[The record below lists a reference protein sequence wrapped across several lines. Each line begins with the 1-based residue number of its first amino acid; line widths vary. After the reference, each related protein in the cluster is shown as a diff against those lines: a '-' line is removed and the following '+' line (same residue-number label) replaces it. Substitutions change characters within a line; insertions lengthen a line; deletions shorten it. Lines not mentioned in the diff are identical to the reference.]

1 MPGKTNREEAPGGGR
16 DNTNTP
22 NKDAKRLMV
31 EEIEALKKALEAKDK
46 AIEAKDKA
54 IEAKDKAIEA
64 KDKVFKK
71 AIEAKDKAIEAKDKV
86 FKKALEAKDKV
97 IEAKD
102 KAFKKALEAKDKVIE
117 EKDYECS
124 VKEMLENYKDF
135 PEIMQNTAATPS
147 VSNNSNGHKQ
157 ILHVDA
163 IIHPMKA
170 NFAKYFDQF
179 EINLTHKNGDLVK
192 STITP
197 RMKDRTKLPNFNEGS
212 VAFHVVCTLHDVLS
226 CLGLSSDTE
235 VGQEMSIFALR
246 PDIVVVRH
254 LNQII
259 MVVEVKN
266 PGRDGSHVVTNASAA
281 GQVYNYAKGLQQM
294 GIDHPFVC
302 LSTYSHMTIWSLE
315 ESSDN
320 IFHKAV
326 AILKEGRFN
335 KASQNGERKE
345 NPSPE
350 KNGIKIVPCDIYRK
364 GMHAAVES
372 SKQDET
378 ECPTIYHSS
387 TFVLQGMFKALYFAI
402 VCGIVAVEDSKKEDH
417 KLIPEEGESVDRC
430 MAMLQERSFSWKT
443 LKCTASYCLQ
453 KNWQPNRKVFL
464 HCVLGH
470 GSSGKVY
477 LGSDI
482 NGCMFAV
489 KLYLFDKK
497 IMESYSPN
505 DNIEEKEKQKIS
517 ATKRRDDE
525 VAKWKQMYPS
535 YRKCIYGGFLCEV
548 PCLIMPYVAPI
559 PMKRRVELID
569 KIEKELHRFAHEQFV
584 YKQSDLRWRHI
595 GLRKDQSGEEK
606 IILIDME
613 SMVSGAHLSQEGI
626 KEQVAKFVK
635 ELKERAVNEPLNPAQ
650 ELIHQS

>member
-1 MPGKTNREEAPGGGR
+1 MPGKTNREEAPGGDR

-22 NKDAKRLMV
+22 NKDASIMHKNKRLTTEKV
-31 EEIEALKKALEAKDK
+31 EEIEELKKALEAKD
-46 AIEAKDKA
+46 
-54 IEAKDKAIEA
+54 
-64 KDKVFKK
+64 
-71 AIEAKDKAIEAKDKV
+71 
-86 FKKALEAKDKV
+86 KALEAKDKV

-102 KAFKKALEAKDKVIE
+102 KALKKAIEAIEAKD
-117 EKDYECS
+117 YACS

-135 PEIMQNTAATPS
+135 PEIMRNTAATPS
-147 VSNNSNGHKQ
+147 VSSNNSNGSSFKNDGDGEQTKKQ
-157 ILHVDA
+157 AVPIKKPILHVDA

-170 NFAKYFDQF
+170 NFAKYLDQF

-197 RMKDRTKLPNFNEGS
+197 RMEGRTKLPNFNEGS
-212 VAFHVVCTLHDVLS
+212 IAFHVVCTLHDVLL

-266 PGRDGSHVVTNASAA
+266 PGQDGSHVVTNASAA

-302 LSTYSHMTIWSLE
+302 LSTYSHMTIWALE
-315 ESSDN
+315 ESSED
-320 IFHKAV
+320 IFKKAV
-326 AILKEGRFN
+326 AILKEGRIN
-335 KASQNGERKE
+335 KASQNGEKKE

-364 GMHAAVES
+364 GMHATVES
-372 SKQDET
+372 SKQDES
-378 ECPTIYHSS
+378 ECPIIYHSS

-430 MAMLQERSFSWKT
+430 MAMLQESSFSWKT

-489 KLYLFDKK
+489 KLYLFDEK
-497 IMESYSPN
+497 IMQSFSQK
-505 DNIEEKEKQKIS
+505 DNSEEKEKQKML

-559 PMKRRVELID
+559 PMNRRVELID
-569 KIEKELHRFAHEQFV
+569 KIEKELQRFAGEQFV

-595 GLRKDQSGEEK
+595 GLRKDQSGDEK

-626 KEQVAKFVK
+626 KEQVEKFVK

-650 ELIHQS
+650 EIIHQS